1 MNYPTFD
8 QYQATLQSPKTCF
21 TIKELQNGT
30 IEKDLWGLPRVRSGG
45 FALTYKVCGRN
56 RCVAVRCFHKD
67 VEDRSRRYIYISK
80 FIREMNSSYLTP
92 ITYVHK
98 GVRINGKMYP
108 ITNMNWIEG
117 DTLEKYINSNINDPT
132 KIYMIAQKFKQ
143 LIQSMSD
150 MNMAHGDLS
159 HQNILVNGSELI
171 LVDYDGMFIQEF
183 KGKPSNEIGHVNF
196 QHPGRDYLWF
206 NPFMDRFS
214 SIVIYLALAGLA
226 INPDLWKRYETS
238 GEGLL
243 FRKQD
248 FLHPYQSPLLQEL
261 ETCASLREIV
271 YLFRKI
277 CLSPIENV
285 PSISDLLSGHNINLP
300 RDEVQVNLDIRK
312 DRNIAFDS
320 GRRLLLMNN
329 LGKIVTVVGKVTE
342 VFRGKTKDGK
352 PHLFLNFGNWKGRCF
367 TVVLW
372 GDAYDE
378 INKQKMDIYTFLN
391 KWISSTGIITSYKHR
406 PQIAFSSLL
415 GFEILTGEI
424 EAKNRLGVTHK
435 IPEVVDFEGKTD
447 EIISP
452 ILYGKEGIN
461 NDPISAE
468 IELDEN
474 KLNKITNYENKV
486 YDDKN
491 IREYQ
496 SKIQKRID
504 ELYSNL
510 PFSKTK

>member
-8 QYQATLQSPKTCF
+8 QYQATIQSPKTCF

-56 RCVAVRCFHKD
+56 RCMAVRCFHKD

-80 FIREMNSSYLTP
+80 FIKEINSSYLTP
-92 ITYVHK
+92 ITYIHK
-98 GVRINGKMYP
+98 GIRINGKIYP
-108 ITNMNWIEG
+108 ITNMDWIEG
-117 DTLEKYINSNINDPT
+117 VTLEKYINVNINDPA
-132 KIYMIAQKFKQ
+132 KYFLIAQKFKQ

-150 MNMAHGDLS
+150 INMAHGDLS
-159 HQNILVNGSELI
+159 QQNIMVNGSELI
-171 LVDYDGMFIQEF
+171 LVDYDGMYIQEF

-196 QHPGRDYLWF
+196 QHPKRDYLWF
-206 NPFMDRFS
+206 NLFMDRFS
-214 SIVIYLALAGLA
+214 SIVIYLALTGLA
-226 INPDLWKRYETS
+226 INPDLWKRYESS

-261 ETCASLREIV
+261 ETCASLRETV

-285 PSISDLLSGHNINLP
+285 PSIGDFLSGHNINLP
-300 RDEVQVNLDIRK
+300 TDEIQVNFDFRK
-312 DRNIAFDS
+312 DHNIAFDS

-342 VFRGKTKDGK
+342 VFSGKTQDGK
-352 PHLFLNFGNWKGRCF
+352 HHLFLNFGNWKGRCF

-372 GDAYDE
+372 GDAYIE
-378 INKQKMDIYTFLN
+378 INEQKMDINIFLN

-406 PQIAFSSLL
+406 PQIALSSLL
-415 GFEILTGEI
+415 GFEVLTSEA
-424 EAKNRLGVTHK
+424 EAKNRLGATQENPDLVNL
-435 IPEVVDFEGKTD
+435 EGKPDAT
-447 EIISP
+447 ISP
-452 ILYGKEGIN
+452 ILYEKEGIIY
-461 NDPISAE
+461 DPIPAE

-474 KLNKITNYENKV
+474 MPCKITNKENIRIN
-486 YDDKN
+486 DKN

-496 SKIQKRID
+496 LKIQKRID
-504 ELYSNL
+504 ELYSKL
-510 PFSKTK
+510 PGPKNK